1 MTAAH
6 PPSAALSFPGTGRPV
21 PPRTGPH
28 GRRTLPLR
36 VGSRASPLALVQTRL
51 FIRQIA
57 HFCPML
63 RAPGDTDDTP
73 VFVEHAIRTTGDA
86 THATGERLA
95 DIGGK
100 GLFSKEIHEALLD
113 RRIDF
118 AVQNR
123 RLAEIGGKGLF
134 AKEIHEALADG
145 RIDMAVH
152 SLKDLETTLPP
163 GIVLACTLAR
173 EDARDVLVLPPG
185 VAAADPRD
193 PFAAIPQGAL
203 IGTSSVRRQAQ
214 LLHARPDLR
223 IGLIRGNVQTRLDRI
238 ARGEFAAT
246 LLALA
251 GLRRLGLDEQASAV
265 LHPELM
271 VPSAGQGIVGVTI
284 RESDTELRGLLAG
297 IEDPVARAVSTAER
311 AMLAVLDG
319 SCHTPIGGHAR
330 IGSGGTLR
338 LTGLTASEDGRFLL
352 KRSLDGAPADA
363 ARLGAELGASLKA
376 DSPASLFLE

>member
-6 PPSAALSFPGTGRPV
+6 PPPAPV
-21 PPRTGPH
+21 PSSSLCPAPRSAPH
-28 GRRTLPLR
+28 ARKKLPLL
-36 VGSRASPLALVQTRL
+36 VGSRASPLALVQTRAFL
-51 FIRQIA
+51 NQIA
-57 HFCPML
+57 HFCPVF
-63 RAPGDTDDTP
+63 RAPGDSDDVP
-73 VFVEHAIRTTGDA
+73 VFVEHAIRTTGD
-86 THATGERLA
+86 
-95 DIGGK
+95 
-100 GLFSKEIHEALLD
+100 
-113 RRIDF
+113 

-173 EDARDVLVLPPG
+173 EDARDVLILPPG
-185 VAAADPRD
+185 AEIADQHD
-193 PFAAIPQGAL
+193 PFAALPFAAL
-203 IGTSSVRRQAQ
+203 VGTSSVRRQAQ
-214 LLHARPDLR
+214 LLHRRPDLVMA
-223 IGLIRGNVQTRLDRI
+223 LIRGNVQTRLDRV
-238 ARGEFAAT
+238 AAGDFAAT

-251 GLRRLGLDEQASAV
+251 GLRRLGLDARASMV
-265 LHPELM
+265 LHPEIM
-271 VPSAGQGIVGVTI
+271 VPSAGQGIVGVTV
-284 RESDTELRGLLAG
+284 READTELRALLAS

-330 IGSGGTLR
+330 IRSDGTLR
-338 LTGLTASEDGRFLL
+338 LTGLTASEDGVFLL

-363 ARLGAELGASLKA
+363 ERLGRELGASLRA
-376 DSPASLFLE
+376 DSPASLFEA

>member
-6 PPSAALSFPGTGRPV
+6 PPPASVAGLCPVSASTRSEA
-21 PPRTGPH
+21 RTGPH
-28 GRRTLPLR
+28 GRRALPLR
-36 VGSRASPLALVQTRL
+36 VGSRASPLALVQTRA
-51 FIRQIA
+51 FMSQIA
-57 HFCPML
+57 HFCPVL

-73 VFVEHAIRTTGDA
+73 VFVEHAIRTTGD
-86 THATGERLA
+86 
-95 DIGGK
+95 
-100 GLFSKEIHEALLD
+100 
-113 RRIDF
+113 

-163 GIVLACTLAR
+163 GIVLACTLTR
-173 EDARDVLVLPPG
+173 EDARDVLILPEGAAAPDPLDPWASLPP
-185 VAAADPRD
+185 
-193 PFAAIPQGAL
+193 GAL

-214 LLHARPDLR
+214 ILHRRPDVV
-223 IGLIRGNVQTRLDRI
+223 IGLIRGNVQTRLDRV
-238 ARGEFAAT
+238 AQGDFAAT

-251 GLRRLGLDEQASAV
+251 GLRRLGLDQRASLI
-265 LHPELM
+265 LHPDVM
-271 VPSAGQGIVGVTI
+271 VPAAGQGIVGVTV
-284 RESDTELRGLLAG
+284 READSELRALLAG

-330 IGSGGTLR
+330 IRGDGTLR
-338 LTGLTASEDGRFLL
+338 LTGLTASEDGSFLL
-352 KRSLDGAPADA
+352 KRSLDGLPADA
-363 ARLGAELGASLKA
+363 ERLGRELGASLRA
-376 DSPASLFLE
+376 DSPAALFEP